1 MTTYRTA
8 LTHKQLA
15 AAKPKDKDYVLSD
28 GGGLQ
33 LRVRSNGSKLWN
45 FNYHHPVT
53 KKRVNMGLGSYPD
66 VSLSSAGEKTKE
78 TRQLVAEGI
87 DPKEHRAK
95 RGVERRAG
103 EERWVLI

>member
-33 LRVRSNGSKLWN
+33 LRVCSNGSKLWN
-45 FNYHHPVT
+45 FNYRHPVT
-53 KKRVNMGLGSYPD
+53 KKRVNMGVRGDKSFLESLRASAYGRDLGSC
-66 VSLSSAGEKTKE
+66 
-78 TRQLVAEGI
+78 
-87 DPKEHRAK
+87 
-95 RGVERRAG
+95 
-103 EERWVLI
+103 